1 MREGMGHSG
10 QLLTVTEKVMS
21 DAHLLECRF

>member
-1 MREGMGHSG
+1 MGQQG